1 MATYYWNGNVN
12 SNWNLHSNWS
22 DPVVPTSGDSVVIGA
37 QTFNPSAAPYIDGYA
52 VTIFRMLLQGWGE
65 ASNWGLV
72 VTGGGSLTVTD
83 DTEIHLTGDLYVQAN
98 SSFTTQD
105 LDTDGFVAN
114 TGTMTVTRLLNQG
127 EFHNGV
133 GGVVYGDVYN
143 NGYFRDYGSV
153 YEVAST
159 EWYFNWG
166 NMIFNGVQINGTLY
180 NDYDGSLSGSIDNNG
195 TLISY
200 ENIHGD
206 VVNDGQMRLDGALS
220 GTLLNRGTINASAN
234 IGNLTNQA
242 HFFGEGRVYGD
253 FVSEDIG
260 LVAGGPVVRI
270 DDFDGTSVGT
280 DPQGRPI
287 NGPDAS
293 GFGRLTIDG
302 NLTASGTKFVL
313 EIGAGGL
320 HDQIN
325 VGGYA
330 EIGGTLEIRSN
341 GGYQFAP
348 GEVVTLISLAGSGTL
363 SASLNIS
370 FVGAQSSDFSY
381 FAAALAGT
389 NDLVFGSLNSS
400 ATGGIAVLDQSQA
413 SVAAV
418 AVIDTAGAVTG
429 VTGGIFSTN
438 QFYQAINVDT
448 FIGTG
453 FDDIFVALETDP
465 APVGGFR
472 AVTLDGRGGND
483 ILEGGSADDLLIGG
497 AGEDQL
503 RGANGDDELDGGV
516 DADSMAGGAGDDTF
530 YVDAAG
536 DIVTEATGQGTQDK
550 VVARATY
557 TLTAG
562 AEVELMT
569 TSSSG
574 ATDALN
580 LTGNALHQ
588 EIVGNEGLNTL
599 KDGGGAADALKGL
612 GGNDTY
618 LVYAAGTTVAEG
630 STDGTDR
637 VLAAVDFA
645 LSSGQYV
652 EALAT
657 TNGSGTSG
665 IDLTGNTL
673 AQSITGN
680 AGANILSDGGKGA
693 ADTMTGLGGNDTYRV
708 YNSGDVIVETATQG
722 AADKVAAAVDYTL
735 GTGVHVEAMTT
746 NGLTGTSG
754 IDLTGNEL
762 VQSITGNAGDN
773 RLEGKGGSDTLRGLG
788 GKDSFVFASTIGAA
802 NVDTI
807 VDFNVADDRFLLSDA
822 IFKALTPG
830 LLSANAFQASTTGLA
845 ADADDRIVYETDT
858 GKLFYDADG
867 NGAGAAIQ
875 FAKLSAGLALT
886 NADFSVA

>member
-37 QTFNPSAAPYIDGYA
+37 QTFNPSAAPYIDGFA
-52 VTIFRMLLQGWGE
+52 VTIFGLFVDGWGE

-72 VTGGGSLTVTD
+72 VTGGGSLTVTG
-83 DTEIHLTGDLYVQAN
+83 DTKIHVQGDLYVQAN

-105 LDTDGFVAN
+105 LDNDGFVAN
-114 TGTMTVTRLLNQG
+114 TGTVTVTRLLNQG

-200 ENIHGD
+200 ENIYGD

-220 GTLLNRGTINASAN
+220 GTLLNRGTINASAK

-260 LVAGGPVVRI
+260 MVAGGPVVRI
-270 DDFDGTSVGT
+270 DYFDGISVGT

-287 NGPDAS
+287 NSPDAS

-302 NLTASGTKFVL
+302 NLTASGTKFIL

-325 VGGYA
+325 VGGHA
-330 EIGGTLEIRSN
+330 EISGTLEIRSH
-341 GGYQFAP
+341 GGYQFAA
-348 GEVVTLISLAGSGTL
+348 GEVASLISLTGSGTL

-400 ATGGIAVLDQSQA
+400 ATGGVAVFDQSQA
-413 SVAAV
+413 GAAAV

-429 VTGGIFSTN
+429 VTGGIFSTD

-465 APVGGFR
+465 APIGGFR

-503 RGANGDDELDGGV
+503 RGANGDDELDGGA

-562 AEVELMT
+562 AEVELLT
-569 TSSSG
+569 TNSSG
-574 ATDALN
+574 ATVAIN

-588 EIVGNEGLNTL
+588 EIVGNAGINTL
-599 KDGGGAADALKGL
+599 KDGGGGAADVLKGL

-618 LVYAAGTTVAEG
+618 LVYAGGERP
-630 STDGTDR
+630 SSR
-637 VLAAVDFA
+637 VRPAAPTEYWRRSISLWAPD
-645 LSSGQYV
+645 SMSRRS
-652 EALAT
+652 AT

-665 IDLTGNTL
+665 IDLTGNAI

-680 AGANILSDGGKGA
+680 AGANILHDGGKGA
-693 ADTMTGLGGNDTYRV
+693 ADTLAGLGGNDTYRV

-722 AADKVAAAVDYTL
+722 AA
-735 GTGVHVEAMTT
+735 GQGGRGG
-746 NGLTGTSG
+746 GLCAWDRRSCRSH
-754 IDLTGNEL
+754 DD
-762 VQSITGNAGDN
+762 Q
-773 RLEGKGGSDTLRGLG
+773 RL
-788 GKDSFVFASTIGAA
+788 
-802 NVDTI
+802 
-807 VDFNVADDRFLLSDA
+807 DRY
-822 IFKALTPG
+822 
-830 LLSANAFQASTTGLA
+830 
-845 ADADDRIVYETDT
+845 DRHRSHR
-858 GKLFYDADG
+858 
-867 NGAGAAIQ
+867 Q
-875 FAKLSAGLALT
+875 
-886 NADFSVA
+886 